1 MKGGEKKGGG
11 RKGEINEE
19 LKKMSPTAGFEPA
32 TFHSTAGQPPEVES
46 HIHVPL
52 QLQISI
58 LMTRLWLCLLHQ

>member
-11 RKGEINEE
+11 RKGEKNEE

-46 HIHVPL
+46 HIYMYHYNCKS
-52 QLQISI
+52 QY
-58 LMTRLWLCLLHQ
+58 